1 MNDAVKP
8 DRKRVTLRD
17 VAREAG
23 VSLKTASNVIN
34 QTGRM
39 SEATREK
46 VQQIIDDMG
55 YQVNMAARNLNFQH
69 TGFVT
74 LAVPSLKPPYLA
86 ELADYVIDAARKRSY
101 SVYAITYDGS
111 DTAARR
117 VLESFNNTI
126 SDGIIMS
133 LPEGSEL
140 TPDDL
145 DVEYPL
151 VCVGARTTWGRA
163 DWVRTDDVADGE
175 TAAEYLFHKGATRLA
190 VVGARS
196 TYDPEEWRAAVDGNA
211 AMRLHGI
218 MDACAEHGRELDPRL
233 LGVTGQDWG
242 IGGGVRAMQQVID
255 SGVPF
260 DGVVALN
267 DQLATGVITA
277 LAANGFS
284 IPDQVQVIGFD
295 NIEESQYLQ
304 PTLTTMDSCLSWIAP
319 TAMERL
325 IGRIRGY
332 ITAPETLSIR
342 SQVIPRA
349 TTRI

>member
-1 MNDAVKP
+1 MSDAAKS
-8 DRKRVTLRD
+8 DRRRVTLRD

-34 QTGRM
+34 RTGRM

-46 VQQIIDDMG
+46 VQRVIDDMG
-55 YQVNMAARNLNFQH
+55 YQVNMAARNLNFHH

-86 ELADYVIDAARKRSY
+86 ELADHVIDAARKRSY

-111 DTAARR
+111 DTDARR
-117 VLESFNNTI
+117 VLGSFNNTI

-151 VCVGARTTWGRA
+151 VCVGARTTWERA
-163 DWVRTDDVADGE
+163 DWVRTDDVADGA
-175 TAAEYLFHKGATRLA
+175 TAVEYLFRKGATRLA
-190 VVGARS
+190 VVGARGP
-196 TYDPEEWRAAVDGNA
+196 YDPEGWRAAVDGNA

-218 MDACAEHGRELDPRL
+218 MDACAKHGHELDPRL

-304 PTLTTMDSCLSWIAP
+304 PPLTTMDSCLSWIAP

-332 ITAPETLSIR
+332 ITDPETLSIR